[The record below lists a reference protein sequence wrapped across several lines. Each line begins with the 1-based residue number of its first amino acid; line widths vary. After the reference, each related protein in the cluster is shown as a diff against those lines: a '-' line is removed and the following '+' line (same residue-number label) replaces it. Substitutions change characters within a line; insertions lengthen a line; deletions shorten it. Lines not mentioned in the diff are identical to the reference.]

1 MQKTF
6 AGELKFLKIFLF
18 VVFLFAY
25 QGATTVTA
33 LPPLLGV
40 FFTYLIYL
48 NLRREKRLLVNEYE
62 LYFCIFYLIFIEQTH
77 GFALFSSLLGCI
89 FFYYFMFDYLSVT
102 LKSRI
107 LLIGSFT
114 IYAYLFTFA
123 ASLLLGYAGDFQT
136 PGFGYEMAIYAAIEA
151 VIAIILFKERFA

>member
-25 QGATTVTA
+25 QGTTTVTT

-62 LYFCIFYLIFIEQTH
+62 LYFCIFYLIFIEQ
-77 GFALFSSLLGCI
+77 LGCI

-102 LKSRI
+102 LKSRV

-136 PGFGYEMAIYAAIEA
+136 PGFGYETAIYAAIEA